1 MPSCL
6 GIYIEKNI
14 IKYAKLSKEKESI
27 KVDAFGL
34 KFYDRDRLEEAIEQI
49 MTETGSN
56 GVPISVNVS
65 NETYHYFNILSILKG
80 KDVEN
85 VVKTEFESYCFEN
98 KVPPNLY
105 ENKYTLVNSLEE
117 KGKVRVINVAASKM
131 DLSSKIQSLNK
142 FRLTTLTP
150 ISMTI
155 KNIMELQEKEN
166 SLIVNIEDKTT
177 VTTLMNQKIY
187 DVTVFEDGMEE
198 VLEFIEKRENS
209 LSKAYEICKG
219 TTISINPE
227 LETETNNSTYL
238 EVIMNTMYN
247 IAGHVKKII
256 NESHAKID
264 KIYLTG
270 TAATI
275 NNIDLFFQDYLA
287 LMSCEIIKPYFIKT
301 LMKGVNI
308 KDYIE
313 VNTAISLALQ
323 GLNMGIEGMN
333 FKKNEFKDV
342 LKNSINITMPKPH
355 IAKSKI
361 SKTKAEKVID
371 ETKQKKNKEN
381 MEKMQNAIKINWAS
395 EFTLVATVV
404 KIILAVGVYLAVIIT
419 ISNITFEKQAEV
431 DALISKT
438 NKEIREIQTDAQ
450 KIKDKKT
457 EYERLIT
464 ELENINST
472 ADEIT
477 SRRNSIPDLLYKIT
491 NAIPKEVQ
499 ITSIKNTSD
508 TKIVIT
514 TQTKTYDHIGM
525 FIAKLKNDEILVNV
539 IASSGVQSG
548 GVIKVTIEG
557 ELP

>member
-1 MPSCL
+1 
-6 GIYIEKNI
+6 
-14 IKYAKLSKEKESI
+14 
-27 KVDAFGL
+27 
-34 KFYDRDRLEEAIEQI
+34 
-49 MTETGSN
+49 
-56 GVPISVNVS
+56 
-65 NETYHYFNILSILKG
+65 
-80 KDVEN
+80 
-85 VVKTEFESYCFEN
+85 
-98 KVPPNLY
+98 
-105 ENKYTLVNSLEE
+105 
-117 KGKVRVINVAASKM
+117 
-131 DLSSKIQSLNK
+131 
-142 FRLTTLTP
+142 
-150 ISMTI
+150 MTI

-404 KIILAVGVYLAVIIT
+404 KIILAVGGYLAVIIT

-514 TQTKTYDHIGM
+514 TQTKTYDQIGM